1 MLNIFLKIFMPLK
14 QCLNY
19 AVVNK
24 SWSCTKC
31 DWTGQNLELLIIG
44 IVQLDLSKKKPN
56 LTSLIANIIIGAITG
71 TLILDS
77 TRSAL
82 PRISWLGS
90 WERRQQIL
98 NLTSC
103 IQRVT
108 IYLFLIHN
116 NIQCNLEQ
124 GSSSLSEV
132 TKRLTYFRHPFIN
145 HNGIDQSSL
154 I

>member
-1 MLNIFLKIFMPLK
+1 M
-14 QCLNY
+14 
-19 AVVNK
+19 
-24 SWSCTKC
+24 
-31 DWTGQNLELLIIG
+31 LELCSCQQVLILYKMW
-44 IVQLDLSKKKPN
+44 LDWPKLRTSNHRTSAVGPLQKKKSKVKSSL

>member
-1 MLNIFLKIFMPLK
+1 M
-14 QCLNY
+14 
-19 AVVNK
+19 
-24 SWSCTKC
+24 
-31 DWTGQNLELLIIG
+31 LELCSCQQVLILYKMW
-44 IVQLDLSKKKPN
+44 LDWPKLRTSNHRTSAVGPLQKKKSKVKSSL

-103 IQRVT
+103 IQRVCYIKKKKT
-108 IYLFLIHN
+108 ITEWNRSLHMCHNILIWFIITYN
-116 NIQCNLEQ
+116 AIWSKDLAVYQK
-124 GSSSLSEV
+124 SL
-132 TKRLTYFRHPFIN
+132 R
-145 HNGIDQSSL
+145 D
-154 I
+154 

>member
-1 MLNIFLKIFMPLK
+1 M
-14 QCLNY
+14 
-19 AVVNK
+19 
-24 SWSCTKC
+24 
-31 DWTGQNLELLIIG
+31 LELCSCQQVLILYKMW
-44 IVQLDLSKKKPN
+44 LDWPKLRTSNHRTSAVGPLQKKKSKVKSSL

-103 IQRVT
+103 IQRVCYIKKKT
-108 IYLFLIHN
+108 IT
-116 NIQCNLEQ
+116 EWKR
-124 GSSSLSEV
+124 SLHYVSQY
-132 TKRLTYFRHPFIN
+132 TYFWFIITYN
-145 HNGIDQSSL
+145 AIWSKDLAVYQKSL
-154 I
+154 RD

>member
-1 MLNIFLKIFMPLK
+1 MELIIKLFLSLSSSTLTPFSVYHKILF
-14 QCLNY
+14 QCVEHFSWNFY
-19 AVVNK
+19 A
-24 SWSCTKC
+24 SETL
-31 DWTGQNLELLIIG
+31 LELCSCQQVLILHKMW
-44 IVQLDLSKKKPN
+44 LDWPKLRTSNHRTSAVGPLQKKKSKVKSSL

-103 IQRVT
+103 I
-108 IYLFLIHN
+108 
-116 NIQCNLEQ
+116 CC
-124 GSSSLSEV
+124 S
-132 TKRLTYFRHPFIN
+132 
-145 HNGIDQSSL
+145 
-154 I
+154 